1 MFGFGKKK
9 LQSSPADLD
18 FSEFEDFDFEDLD
31 SEDESRNATLTSR
44 LRGGLKDELD
54 YKRQD
59 AKFKRDLLKQ
69 SLPSD
74 YTPVLESYDTVSNEV
89 GKLWRDQQKEWQR
102 VRKDVKTAIQPFGD
116 VASKLGFKKL
126 KQWAEEPEVSRGGD
140 VTEEQMDELKVHA
153 ILQETFGE
161 FAQQQTQAAAVKQ
174 EIDDDRYAA
183 DQADKEQNAERQLQ
197 GNKLLA
203 GINKGLAAQRS
214 YNEQVT
220 YAYQRKSIEFQARS
234 LIAQQRSLTVL
245 NAYRQESM
253 KELQAIHKNTGLPDY
268 LKINSSEIAQQ
279 VLTQK
284 VMNGIMAPFDGV
296 GGKLMNRV
304 VGKIRTKMKD
314 FWTFAGE
321 GLSMLNDSN
330 RDTVDSGGSVLG
342 NYGNILQ
349 STLLGGLVDKGV
361 GKVTGYLTPKIR
373 EQMEKRGWDIYG
385 SNISSLS
392 SQLPTLANK
401 GLKHGFNNALLDGV
415 VDFLGLR
422 DAAITGDRTAFNAK
436 DLDLEKAAF
445 MDNRFR
451 LTVVDI
457 IPAWLKKIYQTTYKT
472 AYRKDPTD
480 MVWDFKSGDFV
491 SRDKVDNEAM
501 DRIVKKE
508 NIVGSVE
515 AVNGWLKVLDP
526 NQVMSIKTRNWV
538 KKWVLKERAGSDAMH
553 PLELLS
559 PSVNAPQDVKAE
571 LLFVIPVLL
580 GLNESDKEAIMNAD
594 GVTDLMRMSLRGNRT
609 YNKTM
614 SKLSDA
620 SVKIRSTSVLD
631 EKEIERQAQT
641 AEGRQFLIKAGI
653 ILPSP
658 DGQSYFINPD
668 FEHKAFGTYGSKYKR
683 NGRVVNEDGKLITE
697 AIDEDYDPSSE
708 KMQLQNRLNYGSMHK
723 SAALK
728 SHERLRELQQAHKN
742 KLAFDDMVLGED
754 YLILPNGDIIGS
766 DDPRYEKVR
775 KQVEGTKKFNQFSLT
790 GLDHI
795 RPLDVRHNLRQK
807 AASIARQQIFGK
819 RTFASGGQIPSF
831 AKGGPT
837 AQVQP
842 DQEQLV
848 KTHGGEFVVSKDATD
863 FNKSLLSAINK
874 IGAPLINS
882 DNTINSA
889 YYKLFG
895 FKSEKEFK
903 AGAKLKGLTSKAREF
918 ANEQKE
924 TAIRKIWENLDIRA
938 GNLTREEMNSVLD
951 KKLPADRRLT
961 NAMKLWTKQQQ
972 NQARSNP
979 QAYAKNLGRMGINS
993 LHRKF
998 NQFID
1003 PNNEGTNVEIIN
1015 QLGRIGHKVGSDA
1028 MRTGRDLAGRGLGAG
1043 ANILNNA
1050 RGKMLDRDRTML
1062 AVSTTLKETENP
1074 KMFNLPIDLYFKGR
1088 GTPFVTKHGFK
1099 NHEYVDQN
1107 TGAIIKNP
1115 SEITGT
1121 IVDKDGSVIATLADM
1136 GSNQIVTR
1144 AGKPYRLLGLE
1155 EANRRY
1161 QSATE
1166 YAGKRY
1172 ALIAQSEKF
1181 QDLLEKGKQARDRFV
1196 LDKPIDIYS
1205 RDKKLLLTAQGFKD
1219 RRYMDKETGN
1229 ILWSH
1234 HDITGAVTD
1243 LQDNGNIVLTEEQ
1256 LKDGLFDAQGE
1267 HVKISKI
1274 KQYRNMA
1281 FKRTGEVYNQYAA
1294 KHINKVRDKALNM
1307 MSAMGEKRVGLNHDK
1322 NPVDVYVVGETEP
1335 RVTAA
1340 DFKAGKIF
1348 CQDKPIKSHSGIS
1361 GAVMMLNQN
1370 GMFVKISTEELS
1382 NLCDAM
1388 GNKLELPLMMSSTQR
1403 FGAYVKEAFLP
1414 SAKLKSM
1421 MSFLKMSKDKRKEV
1435 LDGQIQKMGIA
1446 FDVYVKGSPEKPV
1459 LTKKGFENNQY
1470 ISMKTGKPI
1479 IVPEYI
1485 DGPVL
1490 DTSGQVILSDE
1501 EIKKGLVTYDGRS
1514 VRIGFDPLNGGLF
1527 ANMRSSLNIS
1537 RRMAVETARLKATTI
1552 EDVHIKGEKD
1562 PILKAIDIKAGKYFR
1577 ADNGKPVKDYSDIM
1591 AGVKDV
1597 NGNTVV
1603 SEKDLKTGL
1612 VTSSGKSIQSLAKV
1626 KGALKNIANLFRV
1639 GSWQSQ
1645 RDNKSGEKKEDKKDK
1660 DGKKEKK
1667 DSWIGKLIK
1676 AFMSPLGVM
1685 LGGVLTG
1692 IKGIF
1697 NTGIGW
1703 LGKTLAAKMAG
1714 SALGGM
1720 LGGLGGAGGR
1730 GAGGLLS
1737 KLGWRGKLALGA
1749 MAGYGA
1755 YKGYQYLDGNSEGPG
1770 GDEFNLQQMN
1780 QNHANAAH
1788 GQFDPT
1794 MGAMANANPQ
1804 DPNAQPEEKGG
1815 VWNTLKEYAPEA
1827 ALTGALMY
1835 GPIKS
1840 AKLLGRGAMAGVRG
1854 FGKGVDFVAR
1864 QGLRGTAWGA
1874 GKLASKL
1881 PGMGRLAMGAGRLA
1895 TMAGA
1900 GTWGATGAIGG
1911 AALNLGRILFTGARL
1926 LTPWG
1931 LGLTAAYF
1939 AGKGLLKLWNNH
1951 KNPWNRFRMAQYGFN
1966 HNDKALM
1973 EKIGQIESA
1982 AQSLIAISG
1991 RGVVMKNDEKAMN
2004 EILRI
2009 CGFKDENGQD
2019 IPDEQQR
2026 LPTFAIWFKERFMR
2040 VFASYAET
2048 LKKITG
2054 KPDMIDLQKLDRDQ
2068 QEQLLKGVHF
2078 LNAQESPYMI
2088 MQSPFKDPSSCEMDF
2103 NDVDKIGRKL
2113 RDKISQL
2120 PKPEKKAQAPSG
2132 KDGLD
2137 EKLDIGKAGKSDAD
2151 KAVEKEINTDE
2162 VVGQV
2167 KKDVGDPKNMTD
2179 AAVKAVK
2186 YNSLATQALT
2196 KQHQNAMLKTTEET
2210 AKKSESL
2217 FDKLY
2222 TSLSARI
2229 QNFSNQAKEIANQ
2242 FSQGNIG
2249 EGLKQT
2255 GGMILDGMEAIPGIG
2270 AGVKAGRELA
2280 SQIGDYVTGDSKK
2293 LQLGIYKAF
2302 LNAGLSDNQARILTA
2317 EVGRENSYRAKV
2329 VYHSHIDPANGKP
2342 NLGMISW
2349 QGNRGTQLFNYLR
2362 SKGLINDNMKM
2373 KEGQET
2379 LNAQAEFAVN
2389 EIKTNPAYK
2398 ETLNTFLKNPNVDYN
2413 TAVRVL
2419 GKNYIRWRFDDQK
2432 YASGHA
2438 NRDKFYKQLNGQ
2450 LGNMGK
2456 GANTASAAVQTPASP
2471 GAAPGKGGTP
2481 LLIAAGRGVA
2491 EPKLNQ
2497 LSGAS
2502 IMAGANASMGAK
2514 LGGTPPASPPA
2525 TPSIAGNPVGQK
2537 ASGMVTAKVSGNA
2550 DWDIDKIVSTAAS
2563 RAGVK
2568 SQGKCATY
2576 VRQALQAGDLKKQIK
2591 GGLGHAYQYAQA
2603 LPQIGFVPVGN
2614 INSVRPQKG
2623 DICVFPRYGSN
2634 SSGGA
2639 AYGHVCIFTGTQ
2651 WVSDFVQRT
2660 MFPNSSNKSL
2670 PHTIYRAQ
2678 HGISKT
2684 GAVTAKAIPDGSG
2697 VDDRMAQPTSVANSI
2712 KLPAAKNNV
2721 NQAMRNIN
2729 DGSMSTTTMG
2739 NQSYQ
2744 QPQPDAVPFRET
2756 NAILNKQLDVQE
2768 RIFGLL
2774 EKVVTG
2780 KTSLNFGNN
2789 TQGGN
2794 PNQPTVTPG
2803 VSTPDM
2809 SNVGQQ
2815 RNMPAA
2821 PQPSP
2826 FQGVSDPVSVRKPI

>member
-31 SEDESRNATLTSR
+31 SEDDSRNVTLTSR
-44 LRGGLKDELD
+44 LKGGIKDELD

-126 KQWAEEPEVSRGGD
+126 KQWAEEPEVSRGAD
-140 VTEEQMDELKVHA
+140 VSEEQMDELKVHA

-183 DQADKEQNAERQLQ
+183 DQADKEQSAERQLQ

-296 GGKLMNRV
+296 GGKLMTRV

-385 SNISSLS
+385 SNLSSLS

-401 GLKHGFNNALLDGV
+401 GLKSGFNNALLDGV

-451 LTVVDI
+451 LTVIDI
-457 IPAWLKKIYQTTYKT
+457 IPAWLKKIYQATYKT

-480 MVWDFKSGDFV
+480 LVWDFKSGSFV
-491 SRDKVDNEAM
+491 SSEKVHDEAM

-508 NIVGSVE
+508 NVVNSVE
-515 AVNGWLKVLDP
+515 AVNEWLKVLDP

-580 GLNESDKEAIMNAD
+580 GLSEKDKDAIMNAD
-594 GVTDLMRMSLRGNRT
+594 GVTDLMRMSLRNNRT

-614 SKLSDA
+614 SKLADA

-653 ILPSP
+653 IIPSP

-683 NGRVVNEDGKLITE
+683 NGRVVNDDGKLITE

-728 SHERLRELQQAHKN
+728 SHERLRELQQAHQN
-742 KLAFDDMVLGED
+742 KLAFDDLVLGDD
-754 YLILPNGDIIGS
+754 YLILPNGEIIGV

-775 KQVEGTKKFNQFSLT
+775 KRVEGTKKFNSFSLT
-790 GLDHI
+790 GLNHI
-795 RPLDVRHNLRQK
+795 RPLDVRQSVRQK

-874 IGAPLINS
+874 IGAPLINN

-938 GNLTREEMNSVLD
+938 GNFTREEMNSVLD
-951 KKLPADRRLT
+951 KKLTTERRLT

-972 NQARSNP
+972 SQARNNP

-1003 PNNEGTNVEIIN
+1003 PNNEGTNVEIMN

-1028 MRTGRDLAGRGLGAG
+1028 LRTGRNLAGRGLGAG
-1043 ANILNNA
+1043 ADILNNA

-1088 GTPFVTKHGFK
+1088 GTPFVTKQGFK
-1099 NHEYVDQN
+1099 NHEYIDQN

-1136 GSNQIVTR
+1136 GSNEIVTR

-1229 ILWSH
+1229 VLWSH
-1234 HDITGAVTD
+1234 HDITGTVVD
-1243 LQDNGNIVLTEEQ
+1243 LQDNGNVVLSEEQ

-1340 DFKAGKIF
+1340 DFKAGKVF

-1361 GAVMMLNQN
+1361 GAVMMVNQH

-1490 DTSGQVILSDE
+1490 DTSGKVILSDE

-1514 VRIGFDPLNGGLF
+1514 VKIGFDPLNGGLF

-1577 ADNGKPVKDYSDIM
+1577 ADNGKPVKEYSDIL

-1645 RDNKSGEKKEDKKDK
+1645 RDNKAGEKKEDKKDK

-1720 LGGLGGAGGR
+1720 LGGLGGVGGR

-1755 YKGYQYLDGNSEGPG
+1755 YKGYQYLDGNSESP
-1770 GDEFNLQQMN
+1770 DSQEFDIHKWN
-1780 QNHANAAH
+1780 QDRLKASRPDLY
-1788 GQFDPT
+1788 DPT
-1794 MGAMANANPQ
+1794 MGAMASANPQ
-1804 DPNAQPEEKGG
+1804 DLNTQPEEKGG
-1815 VWNTLKEYAPEA
+1815 VWNTIKEYAPEA
-1827 ALTGALMY
+1827 ALTGAMFF
-1835 GPIKS
+1835 PRQT

-1854 FGKGVDFVAR
+1854 FGKGVDFVAK

-1895 TMAGA
+1895 AMAGA

-2026 LPTFAIWFKERFMR
+2026 LPMFAIWFKERFMR

-2120 PKPEKKAQAPSG
+2120 PKPEKKARAPSG

-2196 KQHQNAMLKTTEET
+2196 KQHQDAMLKTTEQAAKQTDGIFSKLWNSFSDKIKNFQSAAAAAYAKITNGTVGGVVDGVGDVVGMMPGANAIYSLGQSAADMLGMGSGSGAKT
-2210 AKKSESL
+2210 AEKNL
-2217 FDKLY
+2217 
-2222 TSLSARI
+2222 I
-2229 QNFSNQAKEIANQ
+2229 QKAFQVGITDPNEIAMLLAQTSHESGGFKHSRELGNDAYFAKYNNRKDLGNGPSDGAKYKGRGWIQ
-2242 FSQGNIG
+2242 VTGKANYAAFS
-2249 EGLKQT
+2249 KW
-2255 GGMILDGMEAIPGIG
+2255 
-2270 AGVKAGRELA
+2270 AGVDVVSKPELLEKEPYASMAAIWYWTQHPNMARRGRKAAMGGDIVEATKAINGGTKGLDDRKQRFAKYKALIKNDPQKYLA
-2280 SQIGDYVTGDSKK
+2280 S
-2293 LQLGIYKAF
+2293 LGGVSTDEGVKSP
-2302 LNAGLSDNQARILTA
+2302 NKDN
-2317 EVGRENSYRAKV
+2317 N
-2329 VYHSHIDPANGKP
+2329 
-2342 NLGMISW
+2342 
-2349 QGNRGTQLFNYLR
+2349 
-2362 SKGLINDNMKM
+2362 
-2373 KEGQET
+2373 
-2379 LNAQAEFAVN
+2379 
-2389 EIKTNPAYK
+2389 
-2398 ETLNTFLKNPNVDYN
+2398 
-2413 TAVRVL
+2413 
-2419 GKNYIRWRFDDQK
+2419 
-2432 YASGHA
+2432 
-2438 NRDKFYKQLNGQ
+2438 
-2450 LGNMGK
+2450 
-2456 GANTASAAVQTPASP
+2456 
-2471 GAAPGKGGTP
+2471 TP

-2497 LSGAS
+2497 LSGGG
-2502 IMAGANASMGAK
+2502 IVAGATASMNAK
-2514 LGGTPPASPPA
+2514 LGGNAPVSPPA
-2525 TPSIAGNPVGQK
+2525 TPSVAGNPIGQR
-2537 ASGMVTAKVSGNA
+2537 ASGVVTAKASGNA
-2550 DWDIDKIVSTAAS
+2550 DWDIDKIVATAAS

-2634 SSGGA
+2634 SGGGA

-2678 HGISKT
+2678 HGISRT

-2712 KLPAAKNNV
+2712 KLPAAKNSV
-2721 NQAMRNIN
+2721 NQVMRDIN
-2729 DGSMSTTTMG
+2729 DGSMSTTTMS
-2739 NQSYQ
+2739 NQTYQ
-2744 QPQPDAVPFRET
+2744 QPQPDATPLKET
-2756 NAILNKQLDVQE
+2756 NAILSKQLNVQE
-2768 RIFGLL
+2768 RILEIL

-2780 KTSLNFGNN
+2780 KTSVGFGNN

-2794 PNQPTVTPG
+2794 NNQPTVTPG
-2803 VSTPDM
+2803 VSTPDL
-2809 SNVGQQ
+2809 SNVGQP
-2815 RNMPAA
+2815 RSAPVS

-2826 FQGVSDPVSVRKPI
+2826 FRGVTDPVSVRKPI